1 MIGGV
6 PTEVDAFG
14 RKIEAP
20 VAAPAPDLSTMEGLQ
35 KAAAMGQIPVP
46 GKQAPI
52 AVNAPI
58 LEEPVPPPPSE
69 QPAIAMPAELDM
81 SAGQQGGGTLPV
93 NGQRELDMGNF
104 NQQPAMMPAAMQ
116 SSTTTTP
123 GYKVPAKLQKEQ
135 AKIDEERA
143 RVAEEA
149 TQIGI
154 AKAVETEAMKL
165 EQAKITESSN
175 QQAQD
180 LAERQNAQL
189 GTMREDLA
197 AKNKAA
203 DAAPVDPGR
212 FFAQKGTLAQIG
224 AAFAVAMG
232 AYSSAFTGQKNYALD
247 IVNDAIDK
255 DIMAQK
261 ETKAGLSDA
270 VNRQRAAIEDARQ
283 IYGDERLA
291 LESMRIQKLT
301 AVANNWE
308 ARVAKLGSQEA
319 RVKGME
325 QVAAL
330 RQEVNDRLIKF
341 DEAAREKVQTSASV
355 TMAPS
360 MPKSMMSKEQFDQA
374 KDLRHE
380 YENNEQVKQ
389 GRDELQNAAKV
400 GELVKSAKA
409 GNAEAGQALTSLWAR
424 YVNGPGVL
432 TQTDFDR
439 AKLSGDI
446 FNSAAAKMSKGL
458 FGEMTDKEVEAASR
472 AGGMFR
478 VSGQR
483 RIAQV
488 ADRYLRLS
496 ARTGTSA
503 DLVVASPEERN
514 IALEKDKPTAG
525 SAALALGLKREGSNP
540 VAIAKK

>member
-1 MIGGV
+1 MVMVLIGGV

-20 VAAPAPDLSTMEGLQ
+20 VAPDLSTMEGLQ

-46 GKQAPI
+46 GKEAPV

-58 LEEPVPPPPSE
+58 LEEPVPPPAAENVDMPTE
-69 QPAIAMPAELDM
+69 LNMAVPAPQEGTQPVATELDM
-81 SAGQQGGGTLPV
+81 
-93 NGQRELDMGNF
+93 RNF
-104 NQQPAMMPAAMQ
+104 QPAMMPAAMQ
-116 SSTTTTP
+116 TSTTTTP

-135 AKIDEERA
+135 AAIDAERA

-149 TQIGI
+149 TQLGI
-154 AKAVETEAMKL
+154 AKAVENETMKL
-165 EQAKITESSN
+165 ETAKITESHN
-175 QQAQD
+175 QTAQELAGRQSAQLGNMRND
-180 LAERQNAQL
+180 LAE
-189 GTMREDLA
+189 
-197 AKNKAA
+197 KVKVA
-203 DAAPVDPGR
+203 DAATVDPGR
-212 FFAQKGTLAQIG
+212 FFAQKGTLAQVG

-232 AYSSAFTGQKNYALD
+232 AYSSAMTGTKNYALD

-261 ETKAGLSDA
+261 ETKAGANDA
-270 VNRQRAAIEDARQ
+270 VNRQRAMIEDARQ
-283 IYGDERLA
+283 TYGDERLA
-291 LESMRIQKLT
+291 LESLRIQKLT
-301 AVANNWE
+301 AVANNWD

-330 RQEVNDRLIKF
+330 RQEVQDRTIRF

-355 TMAPS
+355 TMAPTT
-360 MPKSMMSKEQFDQA
+360 PKSMMSKEQFDQA

-389 GRDELQNAAKV
+389 GREEMQNASKV
-400 GELVKSAKA
+400 GDLVKSARA

-432 TQTDFDR
+432 TESDFSR
-439 AKLSGDI
+439 AKLSGDV
-446 FNSAAAKMSKGL
+446 FNAAAAKMSKGL
-458 FGEMTDKEVEAASR
+458 FGEMTDKEIEAASR
-472 AGGMFR
+472 ASTLFK
-478 VSGQR
+478 VAGQR

-496 ARTGTSA
+496 TRTGTPA
-503 DLVVASPEERN
+503 DLVVASPDERN
-514 IALEKDKPTAG
+514 IAVKATEPTTAQR
-525 SAALALGLKREGSNP
+525 ALALGLKKEGSAP